1 MLHGTMALLERS
13 LRIDARSWQTHLV
26 RFALMSG
33 IYLSLV
39 FTAVMAWRF
48 GAPGLQFFSACLY
61 LNIIFLTLL
70 GISVFSSTITEEKE
84 EDTLGLM
91 LMAGISPTAL
101 LVGKLGG
108 RLAQALLLIAVQ
120 YPFTL
125 LAITMG
131 GVTSAQIQAAYVG
144 LACYTLMLAGLGL
157 FCSTLAPRSRTAST
171 WMVVILIA
179 YGLIPYICGHVG
191 RFLSLSPFSSFSSV
205 ARFFHWI
212 ASMSL
217 FQQANSILATG
228 FGESPWNSQAI
239 SNVILGAICGGLSW
253 CCFGYATREPVT
265 EATSR
270 GTVSRTRTGLSSVFT
285 PGRAWGNA
293 FIWKDFYFVA
303 GGLGRCVLRMVFYPA
318 LFVPAWIMTFMWG
331 GNPVGI
337 YQMFLLWALLWEI
350 SLLVATSIQSEVR
363 GQTMA
368 SLVMLPGSVP
378 YFAYSKLLGAMVGL
392 CPGFTCMIVACLFNL
407 REVAN
412 FFRDEGDAVLSL
424 LLLIP
429 HYSAVYA
436 LFVRWGAVPLAF
448 GTMAATYFSVV
459 LVYQYFQPNF
469 GRETVH
475 LITFAMLII
484 YIACHVFVVWHIP
497 RLAAR

>member
-39 FTAVMAWRF
+39 FTAVTAWRF

-61 LNIIFLTLL
+61 LNIVFLTLL

-101 LVGKLGG
+101 LVGKAGG
-108 RLAQALLLIAVQ
+108 RLVQALLLIAVQ

-157 FCSTLAPRSRTAST
+157 LCSTLAPRSRTAST

-179 YGLIPYICGHVG
+179 YGMIPYICGHMG
-191 RFLSLSPFSSFSSV
+191 RFLSLSTFSSI
-205 ARFFHWI
+205 AGFFHWI

-217 FQQANSILATG
+217 FQQANTILTTG

-253 CCFGYATREPVT
+253 CCFGYATREPMT

-318 LFVPAWIMTFMWG
+318 LFGLAWIMAFLWG
-331 GNPVGI
+331 DEPLGI
-337 YQMFLLWALLWEI
+337 YQVLLLLALLWEM
-350 SLLVATSIQSEVR
+350 SLLVASSIQSEVQ
-363 GQTMA
+363 GQTIA

-378 YFAYSKLLGAMVGL
+378 YFSYSKLLGAMAGL
-392 CPGFTCMIVACLFNL
+392 CPGLACLFVACLFDV
-407 REVAN
+407 RSVVD
-412 FFRDEGDAVLSL
+412 FFRSEGDAVLSL

-436 LFVRWGAVPLAF
+436 LFVRWGAVPLGF
-448 GTMAATYFSVV
+448 GTMIATYFGVI
-459 LVYQYFQPNF
+459 LVFELQPNL
-469 GRETVH
+469 GRLTVH

-484 YIACHVFVVWHIP
+484 CIACHVFVVWRIP